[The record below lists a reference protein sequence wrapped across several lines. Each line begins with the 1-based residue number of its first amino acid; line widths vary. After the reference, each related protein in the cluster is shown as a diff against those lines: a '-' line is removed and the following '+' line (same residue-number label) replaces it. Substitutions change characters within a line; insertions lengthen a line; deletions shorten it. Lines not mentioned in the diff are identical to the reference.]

1 MEPGATD
8 LWAYRGVWGIAIRG
22 VQARLVVSRL
32 VRLRAIK
39 KGPESGRLISVSD
52 KMFQWSL
59 GV

>member
-22 VQARLVVSRL
+22 VQARSVVSRL

-39 KGPESGRLISVSD
+39 KGQNLDYLSACLIKCSSGH
-52 KMFQWSL
+52 
-59 GV
+59 